1 MEMRYFAP
9 AGGMAPCRGIV
20 VALDG
25 FEPST
30 PPYKR
35 VALTAALQSH
45 ILVEI
50 KSYWW

>member
-1 MEMRYFAP
+1 MP
-9 AGGMAPCRGIV
+9 DPV

-45 ILVEI
+45 VAALLDGEGFIFA
-50 KSYWW
+50 